1 MRGAGLGGAN
11 LHQAKLFFADLQN
24 VSFRGANLEL
34 AELEYAN
41 LRGADLMY
49 ANLRIASFDESV
61 TLPDGTKWMKGTD
74 IERLTNP
81 EYPRFGAQRIL
92 PHQLYQ
98 ALGNQF

>member
-1 MRGAGLGGAN
+1 
-11 LHQAKLFFADLQN
+11 
-24 VSFRGANLEL
+24 
-34 AELEYAN
+34 
-41 LRGADLMY
+41 MY

-92 PHQLYQ
+92 PHQSYQ